1 LACCEVI
8 ARNYRPNPNFFG
20 FVKEKTREF
29 HRGNASFLEIRTGR
43 FCLRAS
49 AVLHSIPSDRFAMTQ
64 SGGRNVTEAIVRF
77 STLPPLRFYPR
88 RIPIVELAAIFT
100 WVAAGFTFMLGSMI
114 RFGVAVGTTN
124 IWVVGLNSTLG

>member
-1 LACCEVI
+1 MAVSPLFLSTTFQTAHE
-8 ARNYRPNPNFFG
+8 R
-20 FVKEKTREF
+20 
-29 HRGNASFLEIRTGR
+29 NASPPWMALSSWTTFR
-43 FCLRAS
+43 LRRGDSSHHLSPRA
-49 AVLHSIPSDRFAMTQ
+49 D
-64 SGGRNVTEAIVRF
+64 GEAY
-77 STLPPLRFYPR
+77 TR